1 MVASSSNKR
10 DIISD
15 FVHRA
20 VQRHAMDAQIAR
32 ALELEMRQ
40 AWGGQR
46 VSTVRRTSPQALDE
60 RNSRIERAYLQ
71 GVRLA
76 EISRTEGLS
85 TRRIIGII
93 KR

>member
-1 MVASSSNKR
+1 MVAKR

-20 VQRHAMDAQIAR
+20 IERRAMDAAAAR
-32 ALELEMRQ
+32 ALEAEMRA

-46 VSTVRRTSPQALDE
+46 VSTVRRSSPDALAE

-76 EISRTEGLS
+76 EISRTEGI
-85 TRRIIGII
+85 TNRQIVRII